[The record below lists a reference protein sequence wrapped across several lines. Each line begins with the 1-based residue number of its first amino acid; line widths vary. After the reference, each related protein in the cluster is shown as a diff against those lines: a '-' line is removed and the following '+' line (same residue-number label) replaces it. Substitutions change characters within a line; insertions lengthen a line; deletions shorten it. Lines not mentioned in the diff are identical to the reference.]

1 MVRVALSSVILA
13 VVAALAATVAAD
25 DIVTIVPKTIV
36 SIAPRANAH
45 KNPSYQA
52 GGTYDG

>member
-1 MVRVALSSVILA
+1 MARVALSSVILA